1 VTEQLT
7 IETAQMKNENT
18 LTISNIRGQEL
29 IRQQINDYKI
39 QIDIGNLASGIYF
52 VKLITDEKVVTR
64 KIIKK

>member
-1 VTEQLT
+1 
-7 IETAQMKNENT
+7 MKNENT
-18 LTISNIRGQEL
+18 LTISNISGQEL

-52 VKLITDEKVVTR
+52 VKLITDERVVTR